1 MSLDALTQRHFRL
14 AQALAMQ
21 YRARPWVSSRLDQI
35 ANAIADTERQIA
47 ELNASAG
54 QASSLQF
61 SDSEHGRA

>member
-1 MSLDALTQRHFRL
+1 MNLDALTQRHFRL

-21 YRARPWVSSRLDQI
+21 YRARPRVSSRLDRV
-35 ANAIADTERQIA
+35 ANAIADTERQIV

-61 SDSEHGRA
+61 ADADHGRA